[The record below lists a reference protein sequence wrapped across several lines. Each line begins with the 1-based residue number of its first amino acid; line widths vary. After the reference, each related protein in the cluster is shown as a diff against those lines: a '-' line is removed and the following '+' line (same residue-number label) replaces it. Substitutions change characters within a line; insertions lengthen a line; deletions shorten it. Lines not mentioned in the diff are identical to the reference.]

1 MRHKIKLASALL
13 ILIILLLAVYFS
25 NERKQGKEEIAK
37 VTDAYISNLLPQVRE
52 AGVTEIRVLSRD
64 IKVRI
69 ISATAKLDIV
79 FMVYNPETH
88 QTREDP
94 DVVTFSFKKSNGK
107 WEITDVKY
115 EKTRW

>member
-13 ILIILLLAVYFS
+13 IPIILLLAVYIS

-37 VTDAYISNLLPQVRE
+37 ITDSYISNLLPKVRE
-52 AGVTEIRVLSRD
+52 AGVTEISILSRD
-64 IKVRI
+64 IKVKI
-69 ISATAKLDIV
+69 FSATANLDIV
-79 FMVYNPETH
+79 FRVYNPETH

-94 DVVTFSFKKSNGK
+94 DVVTFSLKKSSGK
-107 WEITDVKY
+107 WEITDAKY